1 MQAES
6 DSSVAP
12 MDEDAATQAD
22 TVVLDAVARLRDA
35 ANQPEPISGWRKVS
49 VYDLRV
55 LLTYFDAAQVPT
67 P

>member
-6 DSSVAP
+6 DTAAP
-12 MDEDAATQAD
+12 MDEMA
-22 TVVLDAVARLRDA
+22 LARLRDA
-35 ANQPEPISGWRKVS
+35 ATQPGPISGWRKVS

-55 LLTYFDAAQVPT
+55 LLTYFDANLKSPVAVVARIPT